1 VTEKQIDIIKGV
13 FWGQA
18 IGDALGLGTEFL
30 NKSEIAANY
39 PNGLTDYSQIIQD
52 KHRSRWQAGS
62 WTDDTDQ
69 FLCICE
75 SIIQTKKV
83 DELAFAQELFKWFKG
98 SPMGIGKTVYKVVT
112 VPQFVLYPHKA
123 SEIIWNLSK
132 KQNASNDAIMRTSI
146 LGTFEF
152 WDDEKV
158 IQKTEKIARVT
169 HWDQRCV
176 GSCVMVTLLIAN
188 ILNENKFLNVS
199 ELMAIGSKYDAN
211 IELYISSNLSP
222 RIENLN
228 LDETNAIGYTLKAL
242 SAGIWAYFHATDF
255 EDGLLKVVNEGG
267 DADTNACVA
276 GSILGAKF
284 GYSAIPQKYID
295 GLKNKEVLEKCF
307 DDYLELLKNARMNK
321 TFNNQMNKAIGM

>member
-1 VTEKQIDIIKGV
+1 MTEKQIDIIKGV

>member
-1 VTEKQIDIIKGV
+1 MTEKQIDIIKGV

-30 NKSEIAANY
+30 NKSEITAYY
-39 PNGLTDYSQIIQD
+39 PNGLSEYSQIIQD
-52 KHRSRWQAGS
+52 KHRSRWEAGN

-83 DELAFAQELFKWFKG
+83 DELAFAQALYKWFKG

-112 VPQFVLYPHKA
+112 VPQFPLYPHKA

-132 KQNASNDAIMRTSI
+132 KQIASNGAIMRTSI
-146 LGTFEF
+146 LGTFDF
-152 WDDEKV
+152 WDNEKV
-158 IQKTEKIARVT
+158 IENTEKIAKVT

-176 GSCVMVTLLIAN
+176 GSCVIVTSIISN

-199 ELMAIGSKYDAN
+199 ELIAIGNKYNTN
-211 IELYISSNLSP
+211 IEPYITLSLSP
-222 RIENLN
+222 RIEDLN
-228 LDETNAIGYTLKAL
+228 LDEPIAIGYTLKAL
-242 SAGIWAYFHATDF
+242 SAAIWAYIHATDF

-284 GYSAIPQKYID
+284 GYSAIPKKYVD
-295 GLKNKEVLEKCF
+295 GLKNKEVLEKYF
-307 DDYLELLKNARMNK
+307 DDYMEVLKK
-321 TFNNQMNKAIGM
+321 CYDE

>member
-18 IGDALGLGTEFL
+18 IGDTLGLGTEFL
-30 NKSEIAANY
+30 NKSEIAAYY
-39 PNGLTDYSQIIQD
+39 PNGLMEYSQIIQD

-75 SIIQTKKV
+75 SIIQANKV
-83 DELAFAQELFKWFKG
+83 DELAFAQALYKWFKG

-123 SEIIWNLSK
+123 SEIIWKLSK
-132 KQNASNDAIMRTSI
+132 KQNASNGAIMRTSI

-152 WDDEKV
+152 WDNKKV
-158 IQKTEKIARVT
+158 IQNTEKIAKVT
-169 HWDQRCV
+169 HWDQRCI
-176 GSCVMVTLLIAN
+176 GSCVMVTLLITN
-188 ILNENKFLNVS
+188 ILNENKFLNVK
-199 ELMAIGSKYDAN
+199 ELVAIGNKYDAK
-211 IELYISSNLSP
+211 IEPYISSTLSP
-222 RIENLN
+222 KIEDLN
-228 LDETNAIGYTLKAL
+228 LDEPNAIGYTLKAL
-242 SAGIWAYFHATDF
+242 SAGIWAYIHATDF

-295 GLKNKEVLEKCF
+295 GLKNKEVLERYF
-307 DDYLELLKNARMNK
+307 DDYMEVLKKCYNDYK
-321 TFNNQMNKAIGM
+321 VSIW

>member
-1 VTEKQIDIIKGV
+1 MTEKQIDIIKGV

-30 NKSEIAANY
+30 NKSQIAAYY

-52 KHRSRWQAGS
+52 KHRSRWEAGS

-75 SIIQTKKV
+75 SIIQAKKV
-83 DELAFAQELFKWFKG
+83 DELAFAQELYKWFKG

-112 VPQFVLYPHKA
+112 VPQFVIYPHKA

-132 KQNASNDAIMRTSI
+132 KQNASNGAVMRTSI
-146 LGTFEF
+146 LGTFDF
-152 WDDEKV
+152 WDDENV
-158 IQKTEKIARVT
+158 IQNTEKIAKVT
-169 HWDQRCV
+169 HWDQRCI

-199 ELMAIGSKYDAN
+199 ELIAIGNKYDTN
-211 IELYISSNLSP
+211 IEPYITSSLSP
-222 RIENLN
+222 KIESLN
-228 LDETNAIGYTLKAL
+228 LDEPNAIGYTLKSM
-242 SAGIWAYFHATDF
+242 SAGIWAYIHANDF

-284 GYSAIPQKYID
+284 GYDAIPKKYID
-295 GLKNKEVLEKCF
+295 GLKNKEVLERYFDYYIAVLMKCF
-307 DDYLELLKNARMNK
+307 YDYKKSQNIRLN
-321 TFNNQMNKAIGM
+321 

>member
-30 NKSEIAANY
+30 NKSEIAEYY
-39 PNGLTDYSQIIQD
+39 PNGLTEYSQIIQD
-52 KHRSRWQAGS
+52 KHRSRWEASS

-75 SIIQTKKV
+75 SIIQTNKV
-83 DELAFAQELFKWFKG
+83 DELAFAQALFKWFKG
-98 SPMGIGKTVYKVVT
+98 SPMGIGKTVYKVVM

-132 KQNASNDAIMRTSI
+132 KQNASNGVIMRTSI

-158 IQKTEKIARVT
+158 IQNTEKIAKVT
-169 HWDQRCV
+169 HWDQRCI
-176 GSCVMVTLLIAN
+176 GSCVIVTSIISN
-188 ILNENKFLNVS
+188 NLNENKFLNVK
-199 ELMAIGSKYDAN
+199 ELVAIGNKYDAN
-211 IELYISSNLSP
+211 IEPYITSTLSP
-222 RIENLN
+222 RIEDLN
-228 LDETNAIGYTLKAL
+228 LDEPNAIGYTLKAL

-255 EDGLLKVVNEGG
+255 EDGLLKVVKEGG

-284 GYSAIPQKYID
+284 GYSNIPKKYID
-295 GLKNKEVLEKCF
+295 GLKNKEVLERYF
-307 DDYLELLKNARMNK
+307 DDYMEVLKK
-321 TFNNQMNKAIGM
+321 CYDE